1 MEVSLQQNQLKFQ
14 QMMQPLIQ
22 QQMHLQVQQEI
33 QITSDN
39 IRFQPIDLLSSL
51 CLVAQDFVDVKQ
63 SIMFASNFKKQLDA
77 TEKEDIKSL
86 SSDLDSLEVPFD
98 VTYLIICSIFG
109 YTEKGLELIKAGADV
124 NKSNRNGLTALM
136 FASMFHNVPLVKIL
150 IQHGADVNLKDR
162 RHINALMWTVLQGHT
177 DIVQILLDNN
187 ADVHN
192 RTPSGMNAVHIA
204 VEKGITNIFKLLM
217 DKNADIS
224 SKTNDGW
231 TPLMRSVRHKDFTIA
246 KLLLSSNVC
255 VNEKNFEDN
264 TALHISGM
272 NENVNC
278 IKKLLYHDTDINCT
292 NAIRMTPLIYICSPL
307 QYAIKNKSSDIVK
320 HLLKFKDQSWH
331 TGEEFITCLSE
342 AVEREDINAVTCLLN
357 FQSKTLILK
366 EAKAVSCF
374 YRESPLIIA
383 ASLRNLEIVELL
395 LNAGADVNTL
405 NVDLQ
410 SVLLISVV
418 QGDMYMSRLV
428 VEKFNANINLKDCNG
443 NTPLIMSTVMKNKE
457 IVYFLLENNASRYST
472 NFQGVSAMM
481 KAASLGCYEIVKSI
495 YENDYDLN
503 LSDYKGWTPLMFSA
517 FGGDP
522 KTIKFLLGKG
532 ANINAISNAYET
544 PMMIAAGEGHK
555 DAVTLLLEHGASAN
569 ARDVNHQSAIFHAV
583 KNGHKDALE
592 KLLKGGA
599 DVYAEDCMKK
609 TALMDAVRKG
619 DVHCLKLL
627 IQYKA
632 NCDQKD
638 VFGTT
643 PLIISAYSNFT
654 ECLKTLLDQRVS
666 VNDSSISGNTALH
679 LCSSNG
685 HNAAV
690 TLLLQHYADPNKT
703 NGNGH
708 SPLMLAAGKGF
719 DGIVQ
724 DLLNCA
730 VVNKDLRNTVDGK
743 TSLMIAAQL
752 NKLSTVKLLVQAGS
766 NVNSKSESGD
776 TALHLSVINGFI
788 DVVKF
793 FTTVPNIDLNAE
805 NNDGHTP
812 LFLCVHF
819 KRNDILKVLVDA
831 GADVKPPNP
840 HGVNFMTFIIREK
853 CIKAFHII
861 IQSYKLSKDEKA
873 GYMQLGKTMF
883 TPDIIDLFELLKQCN
898 NDASESEIITQTPSL
913 GSSNYGQA
921 LKSLPVATSMNS
933 PNVNSALSGES
944 VNSGTLLE
952 DIAHAP
958 PSNTT
963 ESTMKTFNTYIN
975 PQRNLDLHGSLNVN
989 NVLSKKMDA
998 FQQQLPNKPGVP
1010 VQIPQV
1016 FQQHFQQL
1024 QTEFNSFQRQQDQ
1037 VKSQPKD
1044 LLQSLYLVHSNYEAL
1059 EPTLSTS
1066 VLKNRLEELELE
1078 EINSVDPSINQ
1089 LELGFDVTYLMI
1101 CATFGYTEKGSKLI
1115 DEGAAMDIQN
1125 CQGLTALMLASM
1137 FQLEDF
1143 VEMLILK
1150 GADVNIRDRLD
1161 MDALMWAVLQGNE
1174 VIVKML
1180 VDKQADVNRKTP
1192 SGLDAL
1198 HIAVEKGFTKI
1209 VEILLDKNANTSTKS
1224 KDGWTALMRSVRH
1237 EDPSIFKMLLK
1248 KTSDFNE
1255 KNLEANTALHIS
1267 GMYGNAKC
1275 IKKLVKHGADVNCKN
1290 SFGMTPLMY
1299 AVSIDDVNIVVELL
1313 ERGAIET
1320 INHVNKYKR
1329 SALVFA
1335 VIGNTKNVVEKLITS
1350 GANSN
1355 ILDIANCSPL
1365 VYACKNKNADI
1376 AKLLIKLKNDSW
1388 HKENEF
1394 LTCLEVAV
1402 GNNDT
1407 NTVKCL
1413 INLKNKAKI
1422 LPEIKE
1428 ALQKFTVSPIIKAA
1442 MNMNRD
1448 ILQLLLDV
1456 GVDVNSVDPFLQS
1469 ALILSITLNDTLTAK
1484 RLVTHY
1490 GADVNIQN
1498 TRGDTALILAAALQN
1513 KTMIDFLL
1521 KNNASRQIT
1530 NNYGVSAFTM
1540 AANSGKVDIV
1550 KSLYNKEYNLEHC
1563 DNQGWTPLMCA
1574 CHSGDIRTVKYLLD
1588 KGARTNVSSN
1598 VNATPLIIAS
1608 STGKEELVSLLLK
1621 HNASV
1626 NAKDINKH
1634 TPLIHAALKGH
1645 RQVIKILLEEGADVD
1660 AGDLFSKTALMY
1672 AVQGEDVESTLELLQ
1687 KANICQRDVNGIT
1700 PLMVGAFSGSVKCT
1714 SILLYSKAPVN
1725 ESNINGNTALHFC
1738 SSRGH
1743 DSVAS
1748 LLLQNKADAQLTN
1761 ENGYSPL
1768 MIAAAQGQDSVV
1780 KTLLDHKAIKKKF
1793 CNHLDGKLPL
1803 MYAAQFNRLSTVKLL
1818 VQDGVDVNAKSKSGD
1833 TALHLSVIHG
1843 CMNVV
1848 KYLTGVP
1855 NILLDAENNAGDSPL
1870 TLCVRYKKFEILKHF
1885 IESGADVKQKNGAG
1899 VNAINL
1905 SVCQNCFMALKITL
1919 QYCQLSMQEQTNL
1932 LRLARQF
1939 NCSSEIVELIEN
1951 IKVSSDNKNNGTANV
1966 SESSSQSSSSCKSE
1980 SFLSSFG
1987 GLACNSPEGAV
1998 VSGDVAALTELNE
2011 IADQSFNINLDGTND
2026 KALNF
2031 YFTGDRP

>member
-1 MEVSLQQNQLKFQ
+1 MEASRQQNQLQFQ
-14 QMMQPLIQ
+14 QNMQHLIQ
-22 QQMHLQVQQEI
+22 QQMQLQTQEI

-39 IRFQPIDLLSSL
+39 FLFQPIDLLSSL

-63 SIMFASNFKKQLDA
+63 SIVFASNFKKQLDA

-86 SSDLDSLEVPFD
+86 FSDLDSLEVPFD

-109 YTEKGLELIKAGADV
+109 YTEKGVELIKTGANV

-136 FASMFHNVPLVKIL
+136 FASMFHNVGLVKIL

-177 DIVQILLDNN
+177 DIVQILLHNN

-192 RTPSGMNAVHIA
+192 RTPSGMDAVHIA
-204 VEKGITNIFKLLM
+204 VEKGFTNIFKLLM

-231 TPLMRSVRHKDFTIA
+231 IPLMRSARYKDSTIA
-246 KLLLSSNVC
+246 NLLLNRNVC

-264 TALHISGM
+264 TALHLSGM
-272 NENVNC
+272 NGNVNC
-278 IKKLLYHDTDINCT
+278 IKKLLNHDTDINCT
-292 NAIRMTPLIYICSPL
+292 NAIGMTPLMYAVRAGNLKIVQKLLEKGAKETLNNLNNNKRSALFFAVFSKCSDIVKELTKAGANANVLDIFNCSPL

-342 AVEREDINAVTCLLN
+342 AIEREDINAVTCLLN

-374 YRESPLIIA
+374 YS
-383 ASLRNLEIVELL
+383 
-395 LNAGADVNTL
+395 
-405 NVDLQ
+405 
-410 SVLLISVV
+410 
-418 QGDMYMSRLV
+418 
-428 VEKFNANINLKDCNG
+428 
-443 NTPLIMSTVMKNKE
+443 
-457 IVYFLLENNASRYST
+457 
-472 NFQGVSAMM
+472 VSAMM
-481 KAASLGCYEIVKSI
+481 EAASLGCYEIVKSI

-532 ANINAISNAYET
+532 VNINSISNTSAT
-544 PMMIAAGEGHK
+544 PLMIAA
-555 DAVTLLLEHGASAN
+555 
-569 ARDVNHQSAIFHAV
+569 
-583 KNGHKDALE
+583 
-592 KLLKGGA
+592 
-599 DVYAEDCMKK
+599 
-609 TALMDAVRKG
+609 
-619 DVHCLKLL
+619 
-627 IQYKA
+627 
-632 NCDQKD
+632 
-638 VFGTT
+638 
-643 PLIISAYSNFT
+643 
-654 ECLKTLLDQRVS
+654 
-666 VNDSSISGNTALH
+666 GNTALH

-685 HNAAV
+685 DNAAV
-690 TLLLQHYADPNKT
+690 TLLLQHDADPNKT

-730 VVNKDLRNTVDGK
+730 VVDKDLRNTVD
-743 TSLMIAAQL
+743 
-752 NKLSTVKLLVQAGS
+752 
-766 NVNSKSESGD
+766 
-776 TALHLSVINGFI
+776 
-788 DVVKF
+788 
-793 FTTVPNIDLNAE
+793 DLNAE

-812 LFLCVHF
+812 LFFCVHF

-831 GADVKPPNP
+831 GADVKPTNP
-840 HGVNFMTFIIREK
+840 HGVNIMTFIIREK
-853 CIKAFHII
+853 CIKAFHIV

-873 GYMQLGKTMF
+873 DFMQLGKTMF
-883 TPDIIDLFELLKQCN
+883 TPDIIDLFEQFKQCSN
-898 NDASESEIITQTPSL
+898 EASEIEINTQTPSL

-921 LKSLPVATSMNS
+921 LESLPVATSMNS

-963 ESTMKTFNTYIN
+963 ESTMNITLDDSNEKNVYYCAPNSVVTFNTYIN
-975 PQRNLDLHGSLNVN
+975 PQR
-989 NVLSKKMDA
+989 VLSKKMDA
-998 FQQQLPNKPGVP
+998 FQQPLPNEPGVP
-1010 VQIPQV
+1010 VQMPQV

-1059 EPTLSTS
+1059 KPTLSTS
-1066 VLKNRLEELELE
+1066 VLKNRLEELEQE
-1078 EINSVDPSINQ
+1078 EINGVDPSINQ
-1089 LELGFDVTYLMI
+1089 LELGFDVTCLMI

-1125 CQGLTALMLASM
+1125 CQGLTVLMLASM

-1198 HIAVEKGFTKI
+1198 HIAVEKGSTRI
-1209 VEILLDKNANTSTKS
+1209 VEILLDKNADTSTKS

-1237 EDPSIFKMLLK
+1237 EDHSIFKMLLE
-1248 KTSDFNE
+1248 KTSDVNE
-1255 KNLEANTALHIS
+1255 KNLEANTPLHIS

-1299 AVSIDDVNIVVELL
+1299 AVSIDDVNIVDKLL

-1335 VIGNTKNVVEKLITS
+1335 VIGNTKDVVEKLITS

-1394 LTCLEVAV
+1394 LTCLELAV

-1407 NTVKCL
+1407 KTVQCL

-1469 ALILSITLNDTLTAK
+1469 ALILNIALNDTLTAK

-1498 TRGDTALILAAALQN
+1498 IRGDTALILAAALQN
-1513 KTMIDFLL
+1513 KTMVDFLL
-1521 KNNASRQIT
+1521 KNNASKQIT

-1550 KSLYNKEYNLEHC
+1550 KSLYDKEYNLEHS

-1608 STGKEELVSLLLK
+1608 STGKEEVVSLLLK

-1634 TPLIHAALKGH
+1634 TPLIHAAIKGH
-1645 RQVIKILLEEGADVD
+1645 RQVIKILLQEGADVD

-1672 AVQGEDVESTLELLQ
+1672 AVQRDDVESTLELLN
-1687 KANICQRDVNGIT
+1687 KANYCQRDVNGIT

-1780 KTLLDHKAIKKKF
+1780 KTLLEHKAIKKNF
-1793 CNHLDGKLPL
+1793 CNPLDGKLPL
-1803 MYAAQFNRLSTVKLL
+1803 MYAAQLNRLSTVKLL
-1818 VQDGVDVNAKSKSGD
+1818 VQDEVDVNAKSKSGD

-1855 NILLDAENNAGDSPL
+1855 NILLDAENKAGDSPL
-1870 TLCVRYKKFEILKHF
+1870 TLCVRYKKFDILKHL

-1905 SVCQNCFMALKITL
+1905 SVCQNCFMALKTTL

-1951 IKVSSDNKNNGTANV
+1951 IKVSNDNKNNGTANV
-1966 SESSSQSSSSCKSE
+1966 SENSSQSSSSCKSA
-1980 SFLSSFG
+1980 SFLSSFRS
-1987 GLACNSPEGAV
+1987 LACNSPEGAAV
-1998 VSGDVAALTELNE
+1998 PGDVAALTEANE
-2011 IADQSFNINLDGTND
+2011 MTDQSFNINLDGTND

-2031 YFTGDRP
+2031 YFTGDRPNVTINTNINAKNMINCMIGDGNQLNDNSRSI